1 MKPMYS
7 LRRDRDRIEDLRCA
21 GEDLAVDL
29 HRAAKAANDAAFE
42 ESLLLQAQYGL
53 MGGDLSHE
61 EIDPKCEL
69 HKAEVVI
76 HSGRG
81 GIHTAVLVVDP
92 VGAGRDPVII
102 RFGDNEE
109 IKEMA
114 RTLFLAMVSRR
125 LDALHEEVGEKVE
138 RLESLCKIVAEAREA
153 AKSR

>member
-7 LRRDRDRIEDLRCA
+7 LREDRNRIEDRRLA
-21 GEDLAVDL
+21 AENLAVDV
-29 HRAAKAANDAAFE
+29 HRAAKAAHAASFE
-42 ESLLLQAQYGL
+42 ESLLLQAQHAL
-53 MGGDLSHE
+53 MGGAACE
-61 EIDPKCEL
+61 GVDPKCEL
-69 HKAEVVI
+69 HKARVEI

-81 GIHTAVLVVDP
+81 GVYTVALVVDP